1 MNEWNGKSTIGSLL
15 CRYYETGSIKPGV
28 IGGSKPKVATPRVV
42 DAIANYKKSNPTM
55 FAWEIRDR
63 LLSDGICDSD
73 NIPSVSSIN
82 RIVRNKAAEK
92 AKHVH
97 NNSSQ
102 QSLTTKV
109 EKTVSNET
117 SVIVN
122 SGVTQSTNIYTIN
135 GILGINQNQN
145 DSQNSEN
152 SKRIKRNNEPI
163 IESQNEATNAHQNN
177 TNSLSPHNNNSND
190 SAKQQYGSQTTGTTG
205 NAPTD
210 YWTQSYGS
218 GQQQQ
223 TTEGTHSSGDHN
235 SSQSQ
240 THNNSNSYETTTSLY
255 TPPIGSTPHSGDY
268 YAAYHQTISHAHSA
282 AAHPYYN
289 VAHSNY
295 SAQYGP
301 QLTSGQ
307 SATPVVNQSI
317 INPYYYG
324 VSAVNVSAI
333 QRSSSGSV
341 SPNPI
346 IHSSGTN
353 SSSLRTTVTL

>member
-1 MNEWNGKSTIGSLL
+1 
-15 CRYYETGSIKPGV
+15 
-28 IGGSKPKVATPRVV
+28 
-42 DAIANYKKSNPTM
+42 
-55 FAWEIRDR
+55 
-63 LLSDGICDSD
+63 
-73 NIPSVSSIN
+73 
-82 RIVRNKAAEK
+82 
-92 AKHVH
+92 
-97 NNSSQ
+97 
-102 QSLTTKV
+102 
-109 EKTVSNET
+109 
-117 SVIVN
+117 
-122 SGVTQSTNIYTIN
+122 
-135 GILGINQNQN
+135 
-145 DSQNSEN
+145 
-152 SKRIKRNNEPI
+152 
-163 IESQNEATNAHQNN
+163 
-177 TNSLSPHNNNSND
+177 LSPNNNNNSND

-223 TTEGTHSSGDHN
+223 TTEGTHPSGDHN

-240 THNNSNSYETTTSLY
+240 THNSNSYETTTSLY
-255 TPPIGSTPHSGDY
+255 TPPIVSSIENVTTYHELDKVGVIQDFFYSQNSAQNNSNQYQNQNQALIGSTPHSGDY

-307 SATPVVNQSI
+307 TASPVVNQSI